1 MKKCPPGQYYCTDRK
16 KCMPIPRG
24 YHVGRGGWLEKD
36 KKNGNGTGSDNGNGN
51 GNGNGGNGNGGN
63 GNGNGG
69 NGGGGMGESFINL
82 PLNIEVPQTSGERKL
97 GLMFRESLDYNSG
110 MFFIFDEVGKP
121 AFHMQNTSIP
131 LDIAF
136 INEDGTIES
145 IKPLEPFSLERIS
158 SEGDILYA
166 LEVNRGWFAE
176 NDIKVGDQIFKDNVS
191 ESVSVPRQT
200 GNVYHVGFS
209 WKGKMITM
217 KLFFPQI
224 RKPKRKEIQ
233 STINKVYPGSQLRY
247 FELVP
252 YQPGEPYLN
261 VGK

>member
-1 MKKCPPGQYYCTDRK
+1 
-16 KCMPIPRG
+16 
-24 YHVGRGGWLEKD
+24 
-36 KKNGNGTGSDNGNGN
+36 
-51 GNGNGGNGNGGN
+51 
-63 GNGNGG
+63 
-69 NGGGGMGESFINL
+69 MGESYISLNL
-82 PLNIEVPQTSGERKL
+82 PLEIEIPLTSGERKL
-97 GLMFRESLDYNSG
+97 GLMFRESLNYNSG
-110 MFFIFDEVGKP
+110 MFFIFDESGRP
-121 AFHMQNTSIP
+121 EFHMQNTSIP

-136 INEDGTIES
+136 IREDGIIES
-145 IKPLEPFSLERIS
+145 IKPLEPFTLERVS
-158 SEGDILYA
+158 SEGNILYA

-176 NDIKVGDQIFKDNVS
+176 NDVKVGDQVFNDNLS
-191 ESVSVPRQT
+191 ESISVPRQS
-200 GNVYHVGFS
+200 GNVYNVGFS

-233 STINKVYPGSQLRY
+233 VSIDKVYPGSQLRY